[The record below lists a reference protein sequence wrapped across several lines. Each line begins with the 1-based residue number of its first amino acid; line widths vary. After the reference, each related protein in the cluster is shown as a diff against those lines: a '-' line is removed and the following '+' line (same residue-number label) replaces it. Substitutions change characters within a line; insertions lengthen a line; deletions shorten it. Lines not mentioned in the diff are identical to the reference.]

1 MSRRWTILLWAA
13 AAVALLLLGLLLPPP
28 PWRGA
33 GEDKAREPDRAH
45 PAIVRERQGQGC
57 TGEEP

>member
-1 MSRRWTILLWAA
+1 MSRRRAILVWT
-13 AAVALLLLGLLLPPP
+13 AAVLALLLLGLLLPPP

-33 GEDKAREPDRAH
+33 GEDKAREPDYAH
-45 PAIVRERQGQGC
+45 PAIVSESQGC

>member
-1 MSRRWTILLWAA
+1 MSHRGTILLCTAS
-13 AAVALLLLGLLLPPP
+13 VLALLLLGLLLPPP

-33 GEDKAREPDRAH
+33 GEDKAREPDYAH
-45 PAIVRERQGQGC
+45 PAIVSESQGC